1 MKLTCS
7 DKILLTKQH
16 FSILHLFMYNYKN
29 GQSHPEQIYILTS
42 SWKKNFIY
50 NIAFEKMDQ
59 EFFLDLC
66 PMGNT
71 QQDAPTTMLRF
82 TGNGV
87 PRAQV
92 APEYNL
98 EVSEQQAWI
107 LMQWL
112 FLKRKLLWL
121 FAIMSWSELLITIFG
136 LIMHLS
142 LSKIL
147 TSICIL
153 VLKLL
158 QISK

>member
-1 MKLTCS
+1 MVKV
-7 DKILLTKQH
+7 ILNR
-16 FSILHLFMYNYKN
+16 S
-29 GQSHPEQIYILTS
+29 TS
-42 SWKKNFIY
+42 SHQAKKKNFIY

-98 EVSEQQAWI
+98 EVSEQQA
-107 LMQWL
+107 
-112 FLKRKLLWL
+112 
-121 FAIMSWSELLITIFG
+121 
-136 LIMHLS
+136 
-142 LSKIL
+142 
-147 TSICIL
+147 
-153 VLKLL
+153 
-158 QISK
+158 